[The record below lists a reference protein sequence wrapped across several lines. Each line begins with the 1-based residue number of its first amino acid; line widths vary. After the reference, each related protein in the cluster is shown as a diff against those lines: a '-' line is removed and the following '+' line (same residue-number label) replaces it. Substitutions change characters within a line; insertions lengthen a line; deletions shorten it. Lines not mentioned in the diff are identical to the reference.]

1 MLVLLLED
9 EKTLAQLV
17 IEYLEEENIECDHAS
32 NGQQALQLI
41 AGNAYDV
48 IVLDINM
55 PGLNGLQVC
64 QQARAQGIN
73 TPIIMLTARDALQD
87 KLSGFK
93 GGADDYLV
101 KPFAMEELVARIQV
115 LAQRRQRSQVIQ
127 VGDLELIVDE
137 KKVQRNGAALHLS
150 PDEWRLI
157 LMLARKSPS
166 VVNKIDLE
174 DEIWPQ
180 GLPSADAFK
189 MLVYRLRKNLESNN
203 DAPLLHTI
211 RGVGLALRES

>member
-17 IEYLEEENIECDHAS
+17 VEYLAEENIECDHAS

-41 AGNAYDV
+41 INNEHDV
-48 IVLDINM
+48 IVLDINV
-55 PGLNGLQVC
+55 PGINGLQVC
-64 QQARAQGIN
+64 EQVRAQGVN
-73 TPIIMLTARDALQD
+73 TPIIMLTARDALSD
-87 KLSGFK
+87 KLAGFK

-115 LAQRRQRSQVIQ
+115 LAHRRQRSSVIQ
-127 VGDLELIVDE
+127 VGDLEVIIDE
-137 KKVQRNGAALHLS
+137 KKVQRNGVVVHLS

-157 LMLARKSPS
+157 LLLARKSPS
-166 VVNKIDLE
+166 IVNKIDLE

-180 GLPSADAFK
+180 GVPSTDAFK
-189 MLVYRLRKNLESNN
+189 MLVYRLRKNIETNE
-203 DAPLLHTI
+203 DFPLLHTI
-211 RGVGLALRES
+211 RGVGLALRVN

>member
-17 IEYLEEENIECDHAS
+17 VEYLAEENIECNHAS

-41 AGNAYDV
+41 INNEHDV
-48 IVLDINM
+48 IVLDINV
-55 PGLNGLQVC
+55 PGINGLQVC
-64 QQARAQGIN
+64 EQVRAQGVN
-73 TPIIMLTARDALQD
+73 TPIIMLTARDALSD
-87 KLSGFK
+87 KLAGFK

-115 LAQRRQRSQVIQ
+115 LAHRRQRSSVIQ
-127 VGDLELIVDE
+127 VGDLEVIIDE
-137 KKVQRNGAALHLS
+137 KKVQRNGVVVHLS

-157 LMLARKSPS
+157 LLLARKSPS
-166 VVNKIDLE
+166 IVNKIDLE

-180 GLPSADAFK
+180 GAPSTDAFK
-189 MLVYRLRKNLESNN
+189 MLVYRLRKNIETNEDS
-203 DAPLLHTI
+203 PLLHTI
-211 RGVGLALRES
+211 RGVGLALRVN